1 MEMGIFKI
9 FKQFSKERK
18 TRDKQRVERIGEREN
33 PCPTPTLTLK
43 EGDMKLFQR
52 YFVFLP
58 TR

>member
-1 MEMGIFKI
+1 MDIFKI

-18 TRDKQRVERIGEREN
+18 IGDKQKTERIGERVDA
-33 PCPTPTLTLK
+33 CLTPTLTLK
-43 EGDMKLFQR
+43 EGDMKSFQR